1 MNLPQTKYPR
11 IVILGGG
18 FGGLHLAKTLDR
30 TRYQVVMIDRN
41 NYHTFQP
48 LLYQVATS
56 GLEPDNIA
64 APIRKIFEDQD
75 EFYFRMAKAEEIIP
89 EKNLLVTNI
98 GSVEYDYLVLACG
111 TRTNFFGMD
120 QLKQVSLTMK
130 SVRQSL
136 KLRSYILQSFE
147 KALLTSDP
155 EEQQSYMT
163 FVLVGAGPTGVE
175 LAGALAEL
183 RAKVLQNDYPDLDI
197 SKMHI
202 CLVEAVGEVLPPMS
216 KEASKKSKKYLEDM
230 GVTLYLNESVSGF
243 ENGVVKMKSG
253 KEIKAK
259 TLIWVAGVKGT
270 IIEGLGEDKVEKSRY
285 KVDQFNKVVG
295 TKNIFAIGDVAAMIT
310 EKTPKGHPML
320 APVATQQGERLG
332 KNFIRISNNKEM
344 KPFEYVDRGTM
355 ATIGRNKAVVDLPK
369 WKFQGR
375 FAWFVWM
382 FVHLLSLVGFRNK
395 VITFINWTYNYISF
409 DKGVR
414 LIIQPYKRKN

>member
-1 MNLPQTKYPR
+1 M
-11 IVILGGG
+11 
-18 FGGLHLAKTLDR
+18 HLAKSLHR
-30 TRYQVVMIDRN
+30 TRYQVVMIDQN

-48 LLYQVATS
+48 LLYQVATA

-75 EFYFRMAKAEEIIP
+75 EFYFRMARAKEIIP

-98 GSVEYDYLVLACG
+98 GSVQYDYLVLACG
-111 TRTNFFGMD
+111 TVTNFFGMD
-120 QLKQVSLTMK
+120 NLRNASLTMK
-130 SVRQSL
+130 SVRQAL

-155 EEQQSYMT
+155 DEQQSYMT

-183 RAKVLQNDYPDLDI
+183 KAKVLQNDYPDLDI
-197 SKMHI
+197 GKMKI

-216 KEASKKSKKYLEDM
+216 EEASKKSREYLEEL
-230 GVTLYLNESVSGF
+230 GVSLYLNEAVSGF
-243 ENGVVKMKSG
+243 EDGIVKMKSG
-253 KEIKAK
+253 TEIRSK
-259 TLIWVAGVKGT
+259 TLIWVAGVKGL
-270 IIEGLGEDKVEKSRY
+270 IIEGLSGESVERSRY
-285 KVDQFNKVVG
+285 KVDRFNKILG
-295 TKNIFAIGDVAAMIT
+295 TENIFAIGDVASMET
-310 EKTPKGHPML
+310 KKYPKGHPML

-332 KNFIRISNNKEM
+332 KNFIRISNKKEM
-344 KPFEYVDRGTM
+344 KVFEFVDRGTM
-355 ATIGRNKAVVDLPK
+355 ATIGRNRAVVDLPK

-382 FVHLLSLVGFRNK
+382 FVHLISLVGFRNK

-414 LIIQPYKRKN
+414 LIIQPYKRRMK